1 VSWHRLL
8 CLCWL
13 LALGCA
19 AAKTP
24 AGEIA
29 VGADDS
35 YVLSRAFTWLEDK
48 DGRLTLE
55 DIVKPEAQ
63 AAFQPVPLGGAGANF
78 GLTPSAVW
86 LRIKL
91 KVSSASP
98 PDWMLELA
106 YPPLDALEL
115 YCACGKDAAFEQQ
128 LGGDRRSFASR
139 AVPHR
144 NHVLPVRLAPGAQT
158 VLYLRLKSE
167 GTVVAPVT
175 LWRPAAL
182 WQHDQAAY
190 AVLSLYFGLLI
201 GLLLYNL
208 LLFVAVR
215 DVGYLIYVAFVG
227 TLGVAQAALTGLG
240 AQFLWPQWTWWNN
253 VSPSALMAAASIFAL
268 AFARNFLSSP
278 VRMRR
283 MDRLMLAQMAG
294 WGLALVAALTLPYM
308 IATWMVMILAVLSV
322 VTMFVVGVIGVR
334 REFAGARYFFVAWT
348 VLLLGVLTL
357 ALHTMGALPSNV
369 ITANALLIASALEMV
384 LLSFALADRINVA
397 RRFKEQAQ
405 ARIAAEHAM
414 VGALS
419 QSQDRLRM
427 VLEEREL
434 ILESSIVGIAFLT
447 PEGRLRWA
455 NKAMH
460 DIFGTSGR
468 ANSSM
473 EPLYLSR
480 EQYLR
485 VGAEFAASAARGE
498 VYESELQMRHSQ
510 GTPIWISL
518 SGKAV
523 SRRDQSHGTVWVIMN
538 ITQRKQLEEQLQKTS
553 SEREAILNS
562 MLVGIVL
569 TVARHHVWVNQKFAQ
584 MLDYPAHVLTG
595 QSSIHLHADHDAWE
609 RFGAE
614 SGAALA
620 ETGSYVCEHQ
630 LRRRTGELFWVEMSG
645 SCLRP
650 NDPEAGVIW
659 TFLDLTARK
668 KFQPGLRE
676 AGAVTGAQRRPDRG

>member
-1 VSWHRLL
+1 VSRRWWL
-8 CLCWL
+8 CVCCL
-13 LALGCA
+13 LALGSA
-19 AAKTP
+19 GASMP
-24 AGEIA
+24 PGEIA
-29 VGADDS
+29 IVSDDS

-48 DGRLTLE
+48 DGRLTLD
-55 DIVKPEAQ
+55 DIVKPQAQ
-63 AAFQPVPLGGAGANF
+63 AAFRPVPPGGPGANF
-78 GLTPSAVW
+78 GLTRSAIW
-86 LRIKL
+86 LRIAL
-91 KVSSASP
+91 NVSPASP
-98 PDWMLELA
+98 HDWMLELA
-106 YPPLDALEL
+106 YPPLDRLEL
-115 YCACGKDAAFEQQ
+115 YSSRGNGGFERQ
-128 LGGDRRSFASR
+128 LGGDLQPYASR

-144 NHVLPVRLAPGAQT
+144 NHVLPLRLNPGAQT

-190 AVLSLYFGLLI
+190 AALSLYFGLLI

-215 DVGYLIYVAFVG
+215 DIGYLYYVAFVG
-227 TLGVAQAALTGLG
+227 FLGVAQAALTGLA
-240 AQFLWPQWTWWNN
+240 AQFLWPRWTWWNN
-253 VSPSALMAAASIFAL
+253 LSPSALMAAASIFGVL
-268 AFARNFLSSP
+268 FVRNFLSSG

-283 MDRLMLAQMAG
+283 IDRFLLLLLAG
-294 WGLALVAALTLPYM
+294 WSLAFVAALTLPYLV
-308 IATWMVMILAVLSV
+308 ATWMVMVLAVLGV
-322 VTMFVVGVIGVR
+322 VTMFVVGVISVR
-334 REFAGARYFFVAWT
+334 REFAGARYFFMAWA

-405 ARIAAEHAM
+405 ARIAAEQAM

-427 VLEEREL
+427 MLEEREL

-460 DIFGTSGR
+460 DIFGMSGR
-468 ANSSM
+468 ANTSM
-473 EPLYLSR
+473 EPFYLSR
-480 EQYLR
+480 EEYLR
-485 VGAEFAASAARGE
+485 AGAGFAASAARGE
-498 VYESELQMRHSQ
+498 VHETELQMRHAD
-510 GTPIWISL
+510 GTPIWVSM

-523 SRRDQSHGTVWVIMN
+523 NQHDPSQGTVWVVMN
-538 ITQRKQLEEQLQKTS
+538 ITQRKQLEAQLQKTS

-569 TVARHHVWVNQKFAQ
+569 TVARRHVWVNQKFAQ
-584 MLDYPAHVLTG
+584 MLDYPAHVLIG
-595 QSSIHLHADHDAWE
+595 QSSVNLHPDHESWE
-609 RFGAE
+609 RFGAK
-614 SGAALA
+614 SGATLA
-620 ETGSYVCEHQ
+620 ETGSYICEHQ
-630 LRRRTGELFWVEMSG
+630 LRRRNGELFWVEMSG
-645 SCLRP
+645 SCLKP
-650 NDPEAGVIW
+650 NDPDSGVIW
-659 TFLDLTARK
+659 TFLDLTERRK
-668 KFQPGLRE
+668 SQAGMNE
-676 AGAVTGAQRRPDRG
+676 ALEQ

>member
-1 VSWHRLL
+1 VSRWWW
-8 CLCWL
+8 CLSCL
-13 LALGCA
+13 LAFGSA
-19 AAKTP
+19 AANTP

-29 VGADDS
+29 IGADDS
-35 YVLSRAFTWLEDK
+35 YVLSRGFTWLEDK
-48 DGRLTLE
+48 DGRLTL
-55 DIVKPEAQ
+55 DDVIKPEMQ

-78 GLTPSAVW
+78 GLTPSAIW

-91 KVSSASP
+91 NVSPTSA

-106 YPPLDALEL
+106 YPPLDRLEL
-115 YCACGKDAAFEQQ
+115 YSPSGKDAAFEQQ
-128 LGGDRRSFASR
+128 LGGDLRPFASR

-144 NHVLPVRLAPGAQT
+144 NHVLPVRLTPGAQT
-158 VLYLRLKSE
+158 VFYLRLKSD

-190 AVLSLYFGLLI
+190 AALSLYFGLLI

-215 DVGYLIYVAFVG
+215 DISYLTYVAFIG
-227 TLGVAQAALTGLG
+227 TLGVALAALTGLG
-240 AQFLWPQWTWWNN
+240 AQFLWPRWTWWNN
-253 VSPSALMAAASIFAL
+253 VSPSTLMAAASIFGVQ
-268 AFARNFLSSP
+268 FARNFLSTS
-278 VRMRR
+278 VRMRG
-283 MDRLMLAQMAG
+283 MDRFLLAQLAG
-294 WGLALVAALTLPYM
+294 WSLAFIAALTLPYLV
-308 IATWMVMILAVLSV
+308 ATWMIMVLAVLSV
-322 VTMFVVGVIGVR
+322 ATMFVVGMISVR
-334 REFAGARYFFVAWT
+334 REFAGARYFFMAWA

-369 ITANALLIASALEMV
+369 ITANSLLIASALEMV

-405 ARIAAEHAM
+405 ARIAAEQAM

-427 VLEEREL
+427 MLEEREL

-447 PEGRLRWA
+447 PEGRLCWA
-455 NKAMH
+455 NQAMH

-468 ANSSM
+468 VNTSM
-473 EPLYLSR
+473 EPFYLSR
-480 EQYLR
+480 EQYLCA
-485 VGAEFAASAARGE
+485 GAEFAASTARGE
-498 VYESELQMRHSQ
+498 VYETELQMRHAD
-510 GTPIWISL
+510 GTPIWVSM

-523 SRRDQSHGTVWVIMN
+523 SRQDRSQGTVWVIMN
-538 ITQRKQLEEQLQKTS
+538 VTQRKQLEEQLQKTS

-584 MLDYPAHVLTG
+584 MMGYPPHVLIG
-595 QSSIHLHADHDAWE
+595 QSSIHLHPDHESWE
-609 RFGAE
+609 RFGATAR
-614 SGAALA
+614 AALA
-620 ETGSYVCEHQ
+620 ATGCYVCEHQ
-630 LRRRTGELFWVEMSG
+630 LRRHTGELFWVEMSG
-645 SCLRP
+645 SCLKP
-650 NDPEAGVIW
+650 NDPDSGVIW
-659 TFLDLTARK
+659 TFLDISERK
-668 KFQPGLRE
+668 NSQAAIGEVLE
-676 AGAVTGAQRRPDRG
+676 Q